1 MSKQLNLDHM
11 ACIAE
16 QQSPN
21 PYRKER
27 EGKTFK
33 DIKGCPGREMARRWS

>member
-21 PYRKER
+21 PYKKER
-27 EGKTFK
+27 EGKTFI
-33 DIKGCPGREMARRWS
+33 DIKGSPGWKSAW